1 VRLARLM
8 ELLTHNAGISEH
20 LRVPAVSRLQK
31 LHNVGLVFKKLNSV
45 KTANGEGSRHSFFV
59 IFSNLPPTPNRI
71 LPNLLFLVNCLLIF
85 YSIVSDLVISNFHL
99 LVSHSA

>member
-1 VRLARLM
+1 M

-45 KTANGEGSRHSFFV
+45 KTANGEGCKQSFLV
-59 IFSNLPPTPNRI
+59 IFSILPPPANPI
-71 LPNLLFLVNCLLIF
+71 LPSLSFLVNG
-85 YSIVSDLVISNFHL
+85 
-99 LVSHSA
+99 

>member
-45 KTANGEGSRHSFFV
+45 KTANGEGSRRSFRV
-59 IFSNLPPTPNRI
+59 ICLSTLCCHFRI
-71 LPNLLFLVNCLLIF
+71 LRAFLPCLLILINGLVLF
-85 YSIVSDLVISNFHL
+85 CSVRYSHL
-99 LVSHSA
+99 